1 MCKFCENTSVFI
13 VDPSYFDD
21 LEDNPN
27 QRPDEKQQITG
38 CYPLIK
44 DGDPGPLFNP
54 PLGTMLRRM
63 GSSDEDGRPLEEED
77 RVVWLDG
84 NKLYA
89 ETSRREYGE
98 RCVEI
103 KFCPMCGKELKKE

>member
-27 QRPDEKQQITG
+27 QRPDEKQQIKG

-44 DGDPGPLFNP
+44 DGDPGPLFNL
-54 PLGTMLRRM
+54 PLGTILRSFRDDD
-63 GSSDEDGRPLEEED
+63 SRPLEEVD
-77 RVVWLDG
+77 RVIWLEG

-89 ETSRREYGE
+89 DNSRREYGE

-103 KFCPMCGKELKKE
+103 KFCPMCGEKL

>member
-63 GSSDEDGRPLEEED
+63 GSSDEDGRPLDEILDDADTKQSRPFLKRLLD
-77 RVVWLDG
+77 RLH
-84 NKLYA
+84 K
-89 ETSRREYGE
+89 
-98 RCVEI
+98 CVCR
-103 KFCPMCGKELKKE
+103 KTATNP

>member
-1 MCKFCENTSVFI
+1 
-13 VDPSYFDD
+13 
-21 LEDNPN
+21 
-27 QRPDEKQQITG
+27 
-38 CYPLIK
+38 
-44 DGDPGPLFNP
+44 
-54 PLGTMLRRM
+54 M